1 MRGLKSPL
9 NYPVSDVKVWGRNIT
24 YGLYDQRNIGLIPH
38 FDVEILCKYITIKNY
53 TMKQGKK
60 LLILPAVAVL
70 LGMGSACSGNSE
82 NKAQDMARKALMAS
96 VDTPEAVKIVG
107 ISKPDS
113 VFGREYVTMEEKMA
127 LSVAMMKISR
137 RFMED
142 TDFDN
147 PDSECHGMSGK
158 MKRQMDAMTA
168 LRSLMV
174 TGELKPAGDEASH
187 ERKPFSGWKVKIEY
201 EATDSD
207 GQPYRSEYWFI
218 MDKDAQCVIRSF
230 EIPLL

>member
-1 MRGLKSPL
+1 
-9 NYPVSDVKVWGRNIT
+9 
-24 YGLYDQRNIGLIPH
+24 
-38 FDVEILCKYITIKNY
+38 
-53 TMKQGKK
+53 MKQGKK

-70 LGMGSACSGNSE
+70 LGMGTGCSDNSE
-82 NKAQDMARKALMAS
+82 NEAQNMAKKALMAS
-96 VDTPEAVKIVG
+96 VDNPESVKIVG

-113 VFGREYVTMEEKMA
+113 VFGREYVTMKEKMA
-127 LSVAMMKISR
+127 LSVAIMKISR
-137 RFMED
+137 RFMEN
-142 TDFDN
+142 TELDN
-147 PDSECHGMSGK
+147 PNAECHGMSGQ

-174 TGELKPAGDEASH
+174 SGELKPASDEARQ

-230 EIPLL
+230 EIPLF

>member
-1 MRGLKSPL
+1 
-9 NYPVSDVKVWGRNIT
+9 
-24 YGLYDQRNIGLIPH
+24 
-38 FDVEILCKYITIKNY
+38 
-53 TMKQGKK
+53 MKQGKK

-70 LGMGSACSGNSE
+70 LGMGTGCSGNSG

-96 VDTPEAVKIVG
+96 VDNPESVKIVG

-113 VFGREYVTMEEKMA
+113 VFGRKYVSMKEKMA

-137 RFMED
+137 RFMEN

-147 PDSECHGMSGK
+147 PDSECHGMSRQ

-174 TGELKPAGDEASH
+174 TEELNTAGDEASL
-187 ERKPFSGWKVKIEY
+187 ERKPFSGWKVKVEY

-218 MDKDAQCVIRSF
+218 MDKEAQCVIRSF

>member
-1 MRGLKSPL
+1 
-9 NYPVSDVKVWGRNIT
+9 
-24 YGLYDQRNIGLIPH
+24 
-38 FDVEILCKYITIKNY
+38 
-53 TMKQGKK
+53 MKQGKK

-70 LGMGSACSGNSE
+70 LGMGTGCSDNSE
-82 NKAQDMARKALMAS
+82 NEAQNMAKKALMAS
-96 VDTPEAVKIVG
+96 VDNPESVKIVG

-113 VFGREYVTMEEKMA
+113 VFGREYVTMKEKMA
-127 LSVAMMKISR
+127 LSVAIMKISR
-137 RFMED
+137 RFMEN
-142 TDFDN
+142 TELDN
-147 PDSECHGMSGK
+147 PNAECHGMSGQ

-174 TGELKPAGDEASH
+174 TEELKPAGDAAGQ
-187 ERKPFSGWKVKIEY
+187 ERKSFSGWKVKIEY

-218 MDKDAQCVIRSF
+218 MDKEAQCVIRSF

>member
-1 MRGLKSPL
+1 
-9 NYPVSDVKVWGRNIT
+9 
-24 YGLYDQRNIGLIPH
+24 
-38 FDVEILCKYITIKNY
+38 
-53 TMKQGKK
+53 MKQRKK

-70 LGMGSACSGNSE
+70 LGMGTGCSDNIE
-82 NKAQDMARKALMAS
+82 NKAQDMAKKALMAS
-96 VDTPEAVKIVG
+96 VDNPESVKIVG

-113 VFGREYVTMEEKMA
+113 VFGREYVTMKEKMA

-147 PDSECHGMSGK
+147 PDAESHMMSGQ

-174 TGELKPAGDEASH
+174 SGELKPIGDESSQ
-187 ERKPFSGWKVKIEY
+187 ERKPFSGWKVKVEY

-207 GQPYRSEYWFI
+207 GQSYRSEYWFI
-218 MDKDAQCVIRSF
+218 MDKEAQCVIRSF
-230 EIPLL
+230 EIPLS

>member
-1 MRGLKSPL
+1 
-9 NYPVSDVKVWGRNIT
+9 
-24 YGLYDQRNIGLIPH
+24 
-38 FDVEILCKYITIKNY
+38 
-53 TMKQGKK
+53 MKQGKK

-96 VDTPEAVKIVG
+96 VDNPEAVKIVG

-201 EATDSD
+201 VSSGKPAAYPYNGYRHRWCSD
-207 GQPYRSEYWFI
+207 EHPGSVLP
-218 MDKDAQCVIRSF
+218 
-230 EIPLL
+230 PLLNMSFPERLSLYLMLVNLFVYGISQM

>member
-1 MRGLKSPL
+1 
-9 NYPVSDVKVWGRNIT
+9 
-24 YGLYDQRNIGLIPH
+24 
-38 FDVEILCKYITIKNY
+38 
-53 TMKQGKK
+53 MKQGKK

-70 LGMGSACSGNSE
+70 LGMGIGCSDNSE
-82 NKAQDMARKALMAS
+82 NDAQNMAKKALMAS
-96 VDTPEAVKIVG
+96 VDNPESVKIVG

-113 VFGREYVTMEEKMA
+113 VFGREYVTMKEKMA
-127 LSVAMMKISR
+127 LSVAIMKISR
-137 RFMED
+137 RFMEN
-142 TDFDN
+142 TELDN
-147 PDSECHGMSGK
+147 PNAECHGMSGQ

-174 TGELKPAGDEASH
+174 SGELKPASDEARQ

-218 MDKDAQCVIRSF
+218 MDKEAQCVIRSF
-230 EIPLL
+230 EIPLF

>member
-1 MRGLKSPL
+1 
-9 NYPVSDVKVWGRNIT
+9 
-24 YGLYDQRNIGLIPH
+24 
-38 FDVEILCKYITIKNY
+38 
-53 TMKQGKK
+53 MKQGKK

-70 LGMGSACSGNSE
+70 LGMVTGCSGNSG
-82 NKAQDMARKALMAS
+82 NKVQDIARKALMAS
-96 VDTPEAVKIVG
+96 VDNPESVKIVG

-113 VFGREYVTMEEKMA
+113 VFGREYVTMKEKMA

-147 PDSECHGMSGK
+147 PDSECHGMSGQ

-174 TGELKPAGDEASH
+174 TGEL
-187 ERKPFSGWKVKIEY
+187 KPFSGWKVKIEY

-218 MDKDAQCVIRSF
+218 MDKEAQCVIRSF

>member
-1 MRGLKSPL
+1 
-9 NYPVSDVKVWGRNIT
+9 
-24 YGLYDQRNIGLIPH
+24 
-38 FDVEILCKYITIKNY
+38 
-53 TMKQGKK
+53 MKQGKN

-70 LGMGSACSGNSE
+70 LGMGTGCSDNSE
-82 NKAQDMARKALMAS
+82 NEAQNMAKKALMAS
-96 VDTPEAVKIVG
+96 VDNPESVKIVG

-113 VFGREYVTMEEKMA
+113 VFGREYVTMKEKMA
-127 LSVAMMKISR
+127 LSVAIMKISR
-137 RFMED
+137 RFMEN
-142 TDFDN
+142 TELDN
-147 PDSECHGMSGK
+147 PNAECHGMSGQ

-174 TGELKPAGDEASH
+174 SGELKPASDEARQ

-218 MDKDAQCVIRSF
+218 MDKEAQCVIRSF
-230 EIPLL
+230 EIPLF

>member
-1 MRGLKSPL
+1 
-9 NYPVSDVKVWGRNIT
+9 
-24 YGLYDQRNIGLIPH
+24 
-38 FDVEILCKYITIKNY
+38 
-53 TMKQGKK
+53 MKQGKK

-70 LGMGSACSGNSE
+70 LGMVTGCSDNSE
-82 NKAQDMARKALMAS
+82 NEAQNMAKKALMAS
-96 VDTPEAVKIVG
+96 VDNPESVKIVG

-113 VFGREYVTMEEKMA
+113 VFGREYVTMKEKMA
-127 LSVAMMKISR
+127 LSVAIMKISR
-137 RFMED
+137 RFMEN
-142 TDFDN
+142 TELDN
-147 PDSECHGMSGK
+147 PNAECHGMSGQ

-174 TGELKPAGDEASH
+174 SGELKPASDEARQ

-218 MDKDAQCVIRSF
+218 MDKEAQCVIRSF
-230 EIPLL
+230 EIPLF

>member
-1 MRGLKSPL
+1 
-9 NYPVSDVKVWGRNIT
+9 
-24 YGLYDQRNIGLIPH
+24 
-38 FDVEILCKYITIKNY
+38 
-53 TMKQGKK
+53 MKQGKK

-70 LGMGSACSGNSE
+70 LGMGTSCSDNSG
-82 NKAQDMARKALMAS
+82 NKAQDMAKKALMAS
-96 VDTPEAVKIVG
+96 VDNPESVKIVG

-113 VFGREYVTMEEKMA
+113 VFGREYVTMKEKMA

-147 PDSECHGMSGK
+147 PDSECHGMSGQ

-174 TGELKPAGDEASH
+174 TGELKPTGDEASQ

-218 MDKDAQCVIRSF
+218 MDKEAQCVIRSF

>member
-1 MRGLKSPL
+1 
-9 NYPVSDVKVWGRNIT
+9 
-24 YGLYDQRNIGLIPH
+24 
-38 FDVEILCKYITIKNY
+38 
-53 TMKQGKK
+53 MKQGKK

-70 LGMGSACSGNSE
+70 LGMGTGCSGNSG
-82 NKAQDMARKALMAS
+82 NKAQDMAKKALMAS
-96 VDTPEAVKIVG
+96 VDNPGSVKIVG

-113 VFGREYVTMEEKMA
+113 VFGREYVTMKEKMA

-147 PDSECHGMSGK
+147 PNIECHGMSGQ

-174 TGELKPAGDEASH
+174 TENLKPAGDEAIQ
-187 ERKPFSGWKVKIEY
+187 EGKPFSG
-201 EATDSD
+201 
-207 GQPYRSEYWFI
+207 
-218 MDKDAQCVIRSF
+218 
-230 EIPLL
+230 

>member
-1 MRGLKSPL
+1 
-9 NYPVSDVKVWGRNIT
+9 
-24 YGLYDQRNIGLIPH
+24 
-38 FDVEILCKYITIKNY
+38 
-53 TMKQGKK
+53 MKQGKK

-70 LGMGSACSGNSE
+70 LGMGTGCSGNSGD
-82 NKAQDMARKALMAS
+82 KAQDMAKKALMAS
-96 VDTPEAVKIVG
+96 VDNPASVKIVG

-113 VFGREYVTMEEKMA
+113 VFGREYVTMKEKMA

-147 PDSECHGMSGK
+147 PDTESHIMSEQ

-174 TGELKPAGDEASH
+174 TEEVKPAGNEAGQ

-207 GQPYRSEYWFI
+207 GQSYRSEYWFI
-218 MDKDAQCVIRSF
+218 MDKEAQCVIRSF